1 MKESKEILAV
11 GSIAFDT
18 IKTPNGSREKLL
30 GGSSTFF
37 GIASSYYTKT
47 SLIGVVGTDFADN
60 EWELFKKYNINT
72 QSVEVVSGDTFSWGG
87 EYNNDYSTRKTLF
100 TELGVFE
107 NFKPKI
113 AFQNENPILYLG
125 NIHPQLQ
132 FDVIT
137 KVKNPYLIAADSMN
151 LWIDLFPKDVWK
163 LISKVNILF
172 LNDEEAMQ
180 LTGNTNLEEIA
191 DKFLNTGPDIV
202 IIKLGSKGSL
212 LANGDKKVHLSAVP
226 NTPIIDP
233 TGAGDSFAGGV
244 LGYIAVNGYNNLI
257 DAVKHGTAVASYT
270 VSDFGI
276 NGLCKIKKDK
286 LDQKIALIKKI
297 NSK

>member
-37 GIASSYYTKT
+37 GIASSYYTKI
-47 SLIGVVGTDFADN
+47 SLIGVVGTDFTDN

-72 QSVEVVSGDTFSWGG
+72 QSVEVISGDTFSWGG
-87 EYNNDYSTRKTLF
+87 KYNEDYSIRETLF

-107 NFKPKI
+107 NFKPNI
-113 AFQNENPILYLG
+113 TFQNENPILYLG
-125 NIHPQLQ
+125 NIQPQLQ
-132 FDVIT
+132 LDVIS

-180 LTGNTNLEEIA
+180 LTGNTNLEEIT
-191 DKFLNTGPDIV
+191 DEFLNTGPDIV
-202 IIKLGSKGSL
+202 IIKLGGRGSL
-212 LANGDKKVHLSAVP
+212 LATENKKVHLSVVP

-244 LGYIAVNGYNNLI
+244 LGYIAINGYNNLI

-276 NGLCKIKKDK
+276 NGLCKIKKDQ
-286 LDQKIALIKKI
+286 LDKKIALIKKI
-297 NSK
+297 NSE